1 MAIEFLCKTCREPIQ
16 APDSAAGK
24 QGKCSHCDT
33 VMGIPVRDFQGNED
47 QIRTGELQ
55 FLISTAVRD
64 SAESDATLRFQ
75 CGLCSKRLQVPAA
88 QSHKKVVCSECRAV
102 MRLSVDCINSEPIS
116 NAGDN
121 PLPADD
127 LIPEKIEFECN
138 NCNSIVAV
146 PQEFAGK
153 QGKCPYCDQ
162 VMVIP
167 EYSSV
172 RRFRDD
178 PLSSL
183 AAGTMPN
190 AAGPGSY
197 DPLGLPTSNTIPTTA
212 GGSSSSHRSTPKQF
226 DESMVLPWEQ
236 EEYDGKRFWDSS
248 KVLLFSP
255 SRAFG
260 SMKFDE
266 STTKAIGYSTKGHLI
281 GWLLTVLTAIP
292 WIAFLLMAAEQAS
305 DEQFDYPKIY
315 TWIGIGAGA
324 WIVGSQL
331 LSLAFVF
338 IFTTTFHGGLLITG
352 SSPREIDVTFR
363 ITAYISGVM
372 GLTTVLS
379 LPIAMISSIIW
390 IPALAYH
397 GAVAVHKTPPPQAF
411 LAVIA
416 AIILPILIIG
426 GFYLV
431 MFS

>member
-16 APDSAAGK
+16 APDTAAGK

-33 VMGIPVRDFQGNED
+33 VMGIPVPDFQGLED
-47 QIRTGELQ
+47 QIRSGDLQ
-55 FLISTAVRD
+55 FLITTAYRDSTA
-64 SAESDATLRFQ
+64 SDAILRFQ

-88 QSHKKVVCSECRAV
+88 QSHKKVECSECHAV
-102 MRLSVDCINSEPIS
+102 MRLSIDCINSTPMVTTAS
-116 NAGDN
+116 N
-121 PLPADD
+121 PLPSDD
-127 LIPEKIEFECN
+127 LTPEKIEFECD
-138 NCNSIVAV
+138 NCNSVVAV
-146 PQEFAGK
+146 PQDFAGK

-162 VMVIP
+162 VMIIP

-183 AAGTMPN
+183 AAGTMSN
-190 AAGPGSY
+190 AAGPDSY
-197 DPLGLPTSNTIPTTA
+197 DPLGLPASNTIPTTA
-212 GGSSSSHRSTPKQF
+212 GGSSHSHRSTPKQF
-226 DESMVLPWEQ
+226 DESKVLPWEQ
-236 EEYDGKRFWDSS
+236 DEYDGKRFWDSS
-248 KVLLFSP
+248 KRLLFSP
-255 SRAFG
+255 AQAFG

-315 TWIGIGAGA
+315 TWIGIGAGV
-324 WIVGSQL
+324 WLVGSQL
-331 LSLAFVF
+331 LSMAFVF
-338 IFTTTFHGGLLITG
+338 IFTTAFHGGLLITG

-363 ITAYISGVM
+363 ITAYISGVI

-379 LPIAMISSIIW
+379 LPIAIISSIIW
-390 IPALAYH
+390 IPVLAYH

-411 LAVIA
+411 LAAIA
-416 AIILPILIIG
+416 AMFIPIVVVG